1 MAEGGE
7 KEKIKKACI
16 CDSDVV
22 HYITRFV
29 KQRDR
34 SHQTREGGL
43 TKVKKFKE
51 NET

>member
-7 KEKIKKACI
+7 KEKIKKACT
-16 CDSDVV
+16 CYSDLVN
-22 HYITRFV
+22 YITKSSSKVTART
-29 KQRDR
+29 RL
-34 SHQTREGGL
+34 REGGL